1 MQGVGLLNVRQIF
14 RSAFRSLLRL
24 IQADLLWNDV
34 NVNRSARCIRSPICA
49 LVTLFVVSVTGGG
62 QVKSRDAGRYCGIYA
77 VYGAAQALGVRG
89 DFSSLLDQQ
98 FVSGM
103 SGSTTQD
110 LVKAAEQIG
119 VSALPMSGLGLS
131 TLHQSRDPLILHVAS
146 FGQLDAWNHWLLFLG
161 MEQGFARTVDE
172 SGSVH
177 LMDVAT
183 LLARWDGV
191 GVAVFRGS
199 EPMTRFGSVELIGT
213 SWWAFWCLLI
223 PAVSV
228 LACNRLAGLCRRSE
242 LPGVLAVVIA
252 TLPLIAVREWSTDTS
267 LWQNAK
273 CVRFIAAAEGIHRFS
288 DLSVEQ
294 MAKMVETG
302 ENAVILDVRYD
313 VDRQYGQV
321 PGAIGL
327 PVDSTEQFVAKTISG
342 IDRDTPLVLYCQSSG
357 CRFSDRMA
365 VALTGFGFT
374 NIRICRDGWAGWE
387 KSHRYRK
394 SPQSQALKP

>member
-1 MQGVGLLNVRQIF
+1 LNVRQIF
-14 RSAFRSLLRL
+14 WSACRSLPIL
-24 IQADLLWNDV
+24 IRTDLLRTKL
-34 NVNRSARCIRSPICA
+34 NVNRTTRCIRGPICA
-49 LVTLFVVSVTGGG
+49 LVTLFLVSVTGSG
-62 QVKSRDAGRYCGIYA
+62 QVNGRDAGRYCGIYA
-77 VYGAAQALGVRG
+77 VYGAARALSVQG

-110 LVKAAEQIG
+110 LVKAAEQLG
-119 VSALPMSGLGLS
+119 VSALPMSGLGLA

-161 MEQGFARTVDE
+161 IEQGCARTVDE

-177 LMDVAT
+177 LMDIPT

-223 PAVSV
+223 PGVSV
-228 LACNRLAGLCRRSE
+228 LACSRLAGLRGRSE
-242 LPGVLAVVIA
+242 LPGVLAAVIA
-252 TLPLIAVREWSTDTS
+252 TLALIAAREWSTDTS

-273 CVRFIAAAEGIHRFS
+273 CVRFIAAAEGIDRFS
-288 DLSVEQ
+288 DLTVEQ
-294 MAKMVETG
+294 MAKIVETG
-302 ENAVILDVRYD
+302 EHAVILDVRYD

-327 PVDSTEQFVAKTISG
+327 PIDSTEQFVAKTISG
-342 IDRDTPLVLYCQSSG
+342 INRDTPVVLYCQSSG

-387 KSHRYRK
+387 KSQRHRK
-394 SPQSQALKP
+394 LPQSQALKP